1 MAKRITFDDAAR
13 QALRRGVDQLAG
25 AVRVTLG
32 PRGRH
37 VVIERLDGAPSITN
51 DGFAIAQE
59 IELQD
64 RFEDLGVR
72 MLREVASQTAAAAG
86 DGTTTALVL
95 AQALIVDGLRAVTA
109 GQRPTALK
117 RGIDKAVAAV
127 VVALRASSRRLERPE
142 DIAHV
147 ATIAARGDE
156 ALGAMIAEAMG
167 RVGQSGVITVEDG
180 RGTSTTLDVVEGLR
194 FDQGY
199 LSPYFVTDPEQ
210 MAVRL
215 EDPLLLLTDRKL
227 SAVAEVVTA
236 LELAANASR
245 PLLVVAEDV
254 EGEALATLVVNRLRG
269 TATSVAVRA
278 PGHGDIQRAM
288 LEDLAVLTGSRLMT
302 RESGLSP
309 ERLIEQDLGRAKRAE
324 INRDSTVVLEG
335 GGRPREIKE
344 RISALEN
351 QLRKADRESEREP
364 LRTRLA
370 RLSGGVA
377 VMRVGAHTEPEMRE
391 RKSRIEDALAATRA
405 AVEEGIVPGGGVA
418 LLRAQSA
425 LDSLNLEGDAQ
436 IGVKLVRKALEAPL
450 RLIATNAGEN
460 GALVVERVREGSG
473 AFGFDAMRGDY
484 TDLSARGI
492 VDATKV
498 VRCALENA
506 ASIATLILT
515 TDAVVVDADEDEAPP
530 E

>member
-1 MAKRITFDDAAR
+1 
-13 QALRRGVDQLAG
+13 
-25 AVRVTLG
+25 
-32 PRGRH
+32 
-37 VVIERLDGAPSITN
+37 
-51 DGFAIAQE
+51 
-59 IELQD
+59 
-64 RFEDLGVR
+64 
-72 MLREVASQTAAAAG
+72 
-86 DGTTTALVL
+86 
-95 AQALIVDGLRAVTA
+95 
-109 GQRPTALK
+109 
-117 RGIDKAVAAV
+117 
-127 VVALRASSRRLERPE
+127 
-142 DIAHV
+142 
-147 ATIAARGDE
+147 
-156 ALGAMIAEAMG
+156 
-167 RVGQSGVITVEDG
+167 
-180 RGTSTTLDVVEGLR
+180 
-194 FDQGY
+194 
-199 LSPYFVTDPEQ
+199 VTDPEQ
-210 MAVRL
+210 MAVKL
-215 EDPLLLLTDRKL
+215 DDPLLLLTDRKL
-227 SAVAEVVTA
+227 STVAEVVTA

-278 PGHGDIQRAM
+278 PGHGDQQRAM
-288 LEDLAVLTGSRLMT
+288 LEDLAVLTGSRLLT
-302 RESGLSP
+302 RESGLKP

-344 RISALEN
+344 RISALEH
-351 QLRKADRESEREP
+351 QLRKADRESERDP

-377 VMRVGAHTEPEMRE
+377 VMRVGAYTELELRE

-425 LDSLNLEGDAQ
+425 LDNLQLEGDALV
-436 IGVKLVRKALEAPL
+436 GANLVRKALEAPL

-460 GALVVERVREGSG
+460 GALVVERVREGTG

-484 TDLSARGI
+484 ADLAERGI
-492 VDATKV
+492 LDATKV

-515 TDAVVVDADEDEAPP
+515 TDAVVVDTGEDEAPP

>member
-59 IELQD
+59 IELPD
-64 RFEDLGVR
+64 RLEDLGVR

-109 GQRPTALK
+109 GQRPMALK
-117 RGIDKAVAAV
+117 RGIDQAVAAV
-127 VVALRASSRRLERPE
+127 VASLRASSRKLERPE
-142 DIAHV
+142 EIAHV
-147 ATIAARGDE
+147 ATIAARQDE
-156 ALGAMIAEAMG
+156 ALGELIAEAMA
-167 RVGQSGVITVEDG
+167 RVGRNGVITVEEG
-180 RGTSTTLDVVEGLR
+180 RGTSTTLDVVEGLS

-199 LSPYFVTDPEQ
+199 LSPYFVTDPSD
-210 MAVRL
+210 MAVKL

-227 SAVAEVVTA
+227 SAVGEVVTA

-269 TATSVAVRA
+269 TAISVAVRA
-278 PGHGDIQRAM
+278 PANGEVQRAM
-288 LEDLAVLTGSRLMT
+288 LEDLAVLTGSRLLT
-302 RESGLSP
+302 RESGLSL

-335 GGRPREIKE
+335 GGRPREIRE
-344 RISALEN
+344 RITSLEN
-351 QLRKADRESEREP
+351 ELKKAHRESEREP

-377 VMRVGAHTEPEMRE
+377 VLRVGAHTEPEMHE
-391 RKSRIEDALAATRA
+391 RKSRLEDALAATRA

-418 LLRAQSA
+418 LLRAQGA
-425 LDSLNLEGDAQ
+425 IDELKLEGDAR
-436 IGVKLVRKALEAPL
+436 IGANLVRKALEAPL
-450 RLIATNAGEN
+450 RLIASNAGEN
-460 GALVVERVREGSG
+460 GAIAVERVRQG
-473 AFGFDAMRGDY
+473 AGGFGYDALRGEY
-484 TDLSARGI
+484 ADLAERGI
-492 VDATKV
+492 LDATKV
-498 VRCALENA
+498 VRSALENA

-515 TDAVVVDADEDEAPP
+515 TDAVVVEADEDEQPP